1 MNFDNSK
8 RKVLKLQFRSFFV
21 VVENSRA
28 VKLLVKND
36 WLNLSMYKLMKCSQN
51 RASKLKIWYVV
62 KSRNYNN
69 RCLLSRRLKNT
80 R

>member
-1 MNFDNSK
+1 MGGGGGGVITLPAVVPYATTKSPTKTTVKELISTRIFDNSK

-36 WLNLSMYKLMKCSQN
+36 WLNFS
-51 RASKLKIWYVV
+51 IH
-62 KSRNYNN
+62 
-69 RCLLSRRLKNT
+69 
-80 R
+80 